1 MYYRLLDS
9 FKEYI
14 LIEQDSAKV
23 ESFFREGKN
32 TWDIVTET
40 DINGS
45 IELRSLGI
53 SIPLNKIYK
62 NVGWR

>member
-1 MYYRLLDS
+1 
-9 FKEYI
+9 

-23 ESFFREGKN
+23 ESFFRERKN

-62 NVGWR
+62 NVSWR